1 MTIEFIR
8 HFYQATDPGKP
19 LFAQDPE
26 DQKLYIDFSEVRG
39 GKIIEELKDN
49 ITFFSPDSPTCSLF
63 TGHIGCGKST
73 ELLRLKLE
81 LEQEGFHV
89 VYFESSQDLEMADV
103 DIGEVLLAIV
113 CRGGFYYYR
122 FFLTW
127 MWLNPPRP

>member
-1 MTIEFIR
+1 MFKRKGDRTQPLILSLTTLADLTWLGLKTMTIEFIR
-8 HFYQATDPGKP
+8 HFYRATDPGKP

-49 ITFFSPDSPTCSLF
+49 ISFFSPDSPTCSLF

-81 LEQEGFHV
+81 LE
-89 VYFESSQDLEMADV
+89 LKAM
-103 DIGEVLLAIV
+103 
-113 CRGGFYYYR
+113 RGCENG
-122 FFLTW
+122 
-127 MWLNPPRP
+127 

>member
-8 HFYQATDPGKP
+8 HFYRATDPGKP

-49 ITFFSPDSPTCSLF
+49 ISFFSPDSPTCSLF

-81 LEQEGFHV
+81 LE
-89 VYFESSQDLEMADV
+89 LKAM
-103 DIGEVLLAIV
+103 
-113 CRGGFYYYR
+113 RGCENG
-122 FFLTW
+122 
-127 MWLNPPRP
+127 